1 VGLLKPNETFE
12 IIKSAIPP
20 LKDNEILVKNIYLS
34 LDPAMRGWMDDRKSY
49 IPPVK
54 IGEVMRGNTVGEVI
68 KSKNKLFAVG
78 EYVTGVFGWQEY
90 TISNG
95 RGISKVLPG
104 VPLTTMLGLLGIT
117 GLTAY
122 FGLLEVG
129 KPKAAETV
137 LISGAAGATGSV
149 VGQIAK
155 IMGCRVVGIAGGEA
169 KCKQLI
175 EDYGFDAAVNYKSGN
190 MSKEIQKACPN
201 GVDIFFDNV
210 GGDIL
215 DAAIKR
221 INKGARIVICGAIS
235 QYNNTQP
242 APLNG
247 YLSLLV
253 NSARMEG
260 FIVFDYRKRYDEAI
274 GNLYEWMKEGKIKQK
289 VDIVDGLENAPKALL
304 KLFEGLNNGKLLI
317 KIAPSDYYKAKL

>member
-1 VGLLKPNETFE
+1 VGLLKPEETFD

-190 MSKEIQKACPN
+190 ISKEIQKACPN